1 MGQQNKGKV
10 TAVSNPYK
18 LETPFIV
25 SFSGGA
31 TSGFMLRKIIDAWGG
46 KLPEES
52 RVVFANTGLEH
63 EKTLDFVHE
72 VEKRWTPVTWVEYC
86 PDKKY
91 KVVNYETASRKGEPF
106 SVLIEKKKYLP
117 NPVARICTVN
127 LKIRASAAYC
137 VDQGFEYWENAIG
150 LRYDEPHRVHRMK
163 GDRAAESPICPMYH
177 AQHSLDD
184 VEAFWEEQEF
194 KLGIPRWMGNCV
206 GCYLKSRGRIEMVA
220 EHEPEQLDWWAKE
233 EEKIGQTFRKDRTFR
248 GIQLQVL
255 QQGRLFD
262 DDGSS
267 IPCNCTD

>member
-1 MGQQNKGKV
+1 MN
-10 TAVSNPYK
+10 NPYK
-18 LETPFIV
+18 IEPPFVV

-46 KLPEES
+46 ELPEDS

-63 EKTLDFVHE
+63 SKTIDFVHE
-72 VEKRWTPVTWVEYC
+72 IEQRWCPVTWVEYC
-86 PDKKY
+86 PELKY
-91 KVVNYETASRKGEPF
+91 KVVTYETASRKGEPF
-106 SVLIEKKKYLP
+106 SQMIEKKKYLP

-127 LKIRASAAYC
+127 LKIKATTAYLM
-137 VDQGFEYWENAIG
+137 DQDFDEWNNAIG
-150 LRYDEPHRVHRMK
+150 LRKDEPHRVHRIK
-163 GDRAAESPICPMYH
+163 GDRGCESVCCPMYQ
-177 AQHSLDD
+177 AGDTLDD
-184 VEAFWEEQEF
+184 VENWWKLQEF
-194 KLGIPRWMGNCV
+194 RLDLPRHMGNCV

-220 EHEPEQLDWWAKE
+220 EDEPHQLDWWVDQ
-233 EEKIGQTFRKDRTFR
+233 EKKTGNTFRKDRTFR